1 MTEKPLFTDLFVAG
15 KGATFGGGSLA
26 ITNMDSMTS
35 VFFIDAFMNLF
46 NNKVMKY
53 LMGNSV
59 SMKIL
64 RTLHLAKS
72 PEKIYKEAIRNIV
85 IHENRHC
92 QQINW
97 MLAKGGRELADKIYK
112 KEQKSIYG
120 LGAMERD
127 ANRYQDSK
135 KHIPFEEVFKDFLK
149 TT

>member
-1 MTEKPLFTDLFVAG
+1 
-15 KGATFGGGSLA
+15 
-26 ITNMDSMTS
+26 
-35 VFFIDAFMNLF
+35 
-46 NNKVMKY
+46 MKY

-59 SMKIL
+59 SIKIL

-92 QQINW
+92 QQIHW
-97 MLAKGGRELADKIYK
+97 MLAKGGRELADKIYQ

-127 ANRYQDSK
+127 AIRYQDSK
-135 KHIPFEEVFKDFLK
+135 KHVPFEEVFKDFLK
-149 TT
+149 TA